1 LDILVFLNALTA
13 LVVIIDP
20 IGVALIF
27 NALVEGKS
35 ERERVRVAFKAIVIS
50 MLLLILFALYGQEL
64 LGQLGI
70 NIQSLRI
77 AGGLLLFYTA
87 FNMITQDVDFAS
99 LDGRGDIAVFPMSVP
114 LIAGPGSLTM
124 VVLLYSGASTLDAKL
139 AVFSAV
145 IVVGCISF
153 ISLCLASPV
162 KKLIGR
168 TGDEVLRR
176 FLGVLL
182 AALAIQFIA
191 DGIIAFSAMI

>member
-1 LDILVFLNALTA
+1 
-13 LVVIIDP
+13 
-20 IGVALIF
+20 
-27 NALVEGKS
+27 
-35 ERERVRVAFKAIVIS
+35 
-50 MLLLILFALYGQEL
+50 
-64 LGQLGI
+64 
-70 NIQSLRI
+70 
-77 AGGLLLFYTA
+77 
-87 FNMITQDVDFAS
+87 
-99 LDGRGDIAVFPMSVP
+99 
-114 LIAGPGSLTM
+114 M